1 MINKHPGRFD
11 TEVLRDMPL
20 HGYIIVFVGPIILIC
35 AKKCHIVCAVRR
47 GAEGGGGHLSNRPEF
62 TAATCSCP
70 ILLSLKCRSTH

>member
-35 AKKCHIVCAVRR
+35 AKKCHIVCAVGR
-47 GAEGGGGHLSNRPEF
+47 GAEGGDLGEAVYIIDLNPLPQLVS
-62 TAATCSCP
+62 
-70 ILLSLKCRSTH
+70 SLFF

>member
-35 AKKCHIVCAVRR
+35 AKNATLSVLS
-47 GAEGGGGHLSNRPEF
+47 GEGPRE
-62 TAATCSCP
+62 A
-70 ILLSLKCRSTH
+70 I